1 MRKITETNGDTDWLK
16 DGAAHCNVRRE
27 YYDTDRG
34 VKKITDVV
42 DIVEDEHP
50 VSQCYWQ
57 ILSLASFEVLALY
70 WDLMSV
76 A

>member
-50 VSQCYWQ
+50 VSQCY
-57 ILSLASFEVLALY
+57 
-70 WDLMSV
+70 
-76 A
+76 